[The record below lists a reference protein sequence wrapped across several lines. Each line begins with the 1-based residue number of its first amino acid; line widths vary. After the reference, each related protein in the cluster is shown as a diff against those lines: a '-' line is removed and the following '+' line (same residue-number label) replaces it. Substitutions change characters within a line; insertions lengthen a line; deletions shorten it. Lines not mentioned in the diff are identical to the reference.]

1 MDNIN
6 LHQNLQLNKKSHLN
20 FGNKQWHIF
29 QTGIEENQPC
39 QQLSLI
45 TKPKMVD
52 PYQQLQLQSDILP
65 RNTKKQINQCQYC
78 LQKFKNYK
86 ALGGHISKKHK
97 GSSKKYNQKMRSHKR
112 NTQTRLNRRILT
124 QHIRSLFRF
133 EDQVDQ

>member
-6 LHQNLQLNKKSHLN
+6 PHQNPQLNRKNNLN
-20 FGNKQWHIF
+20 FANKQWRIF
-29 QTGIEENQPC
+29 QTAIEENQPC

-52 PYQQLQLQSDILP
+52 SCQQLQSESIP
-65 RNTKKQINQCQYC
+65 RKIRKQINQCQYC

-97 GSSKKYNQKMRSHKR
+97 GSSKKYNEKMRSHKR
-112 NTQTRLNRRILT
+112 NTQTRFNRRILT

-133 EDQVDQ
+133 EDQVDS